1 MQVDIYKQD
10 RFFVDLQSDRI
21 IWMYHNPDAVSG
33 DQFVSNVFD
42 SDLLKEAV
50 EKNPIGAATGFE
62 PYGVFD
68 YIAENCRQ
76 YLSDVGMESYNADKE
91 RFEST
96 PISIGMTHTTL
107 DMLDYIFKAKEYIN
121 NYSKEEFNSYA
132 DFSDLKQIGIGYTTT
147 EDGKHELQAY
157 ANLIDYQTEVYVDG
171 QLVTTGHSESLKD
184 YVENRLF
191 NLDFN
196 DLFDIPD
203 WVLDGAENPY
213 EKVKMMH
220 FKLYGYD
227 YDVCIE
233 VGTYL
238 RGGGLCIQLHNLS
251 EGELEPFARITTN
264 LTDYVPAPGC
274 AFVDTNNVE
283 PIQKL
288 VQQYKLGKPTGRIGQ
303 SGYCYYPEYRF
314 DMQEIKKY
322 CINPEDIP
330 AQKKP
335 KNKERG
341 EAR

>member
-10 RFFVDLQSDRI
+10 RFFMDLQSDRI

-33 DQFVSNVFD
+33 NQFVSNTFD
-42 SDLLKEAV
+42 LELLKEAI
-50 EKNPIGAATGFE
+50 EKKPIGADTGFE
-62 PYGVFD
+62 PYCVFD

-76 YLSDVGMESYNADKE
+76 YLSDVGMEAYNADKE

-96 PISIGMTHTTL
+96 PISVGMTHSTL
-107 DMLDYIFKAKEYIN
+107 DRLTLMFAAKKYIDDYCKKE
-121 NYSKEEFNSYA
+121 FDSYA
-132 DFSDLKQIGIGYTTT
+132 DFSDLKRIGIGYTTT

-157 ANLIDYQTEVYVDG
+157 ANLIDYQTEVYLDG
-171 QLVTTGHSESLKD
+171 RLITTGHSESLKD
-184 YVENRLF
+184 YVENRLRH
-191 NLDFN
+191 LDFSE
-196 DLFDIPD
+196 LFDIPD
-203 WVLDGAENPY
+203 WVIDGAVNPF

-220 FKLYGYD
+220 FKLYGFD

-238 RGGGLCIQLHNLS
+238 RGGGLCLQLHS
-251 EGELEPFARITTN
+251 MTDGDLEPYARITTN
-264 LTDYVPAPGC
+264 LSSFPPAPCC
-274 AFVDTNNVE
+274 AFLDTNNVE

-303 SGYCYYPEYRF
+303 SGYCTYPEYRF

-330 AQKKP
+330 FQTKP
-335 KNKERG
+335 KNKERSG
-341 EAR
+341 AR